1 MDNFFL
7 LHLPSVEQWA
17 TRIWNNADTAD
28 LLRKDSTFFSHWY
41 LLLLASAPAFTTE
54 AREAITDVESRDLT
68 FEEAAQ
74 LLEHANLSTS
84 EKVDLVVARKLLEGY
99 ELWKLYRQSPSKVL
113 VNGVLDTPGL
123 RQDADRC
130 RKTSRAGQLA
140 AALKLGDL
148 EAELLFFA
156 VTQRAMEQLGMLV
169 RLATH
174 RSPRAASRFWL
185 AVFDCTEAELSK
197 VLGNSVLRHSRL
209 LRVTHDGAPQL
220 TPYWNNRLMA
230 AGGAQ
235 ELLEELVEPL
245 PTKTG
250 TGVPARLA
258 DEDRDLAVKILSAP
272 VEQGVNLML
281 YGAEG
286 LEQRGQLRALLG
298 ASKRRA
304 VTLRKHPDLEDGDY
318 AALAYV
324 AQRLL
329 AAKDPT
335 AVLVIDKAHEALSR
349 RVQSS
354 FMMAFG
360 FKEESTGEL
369 SPHEE
374 TLLQQSPVT
383 TLWTGP
389 GVKSLPE
396 ECLSQ
401 FVFHAPLRRARRQD
415 RRAQLEAQLDEL
427 KLSPE
432 TRAEL
437 LGLEEI
443 SAQQLQSGL
452 RAARLSAPRS
462 TKQKEAVLVQ
472 AVRRSLKVLNRATTA
487 VAKDCVTTYSLE
499 YINHRGRFGPADLVK
514 AFKRNPK
521 GSLCL
526 YGAPGTGKTQ
536 FVEHLAQQLG
546 MPLIIKQASDLMSK
560 WLGESEK
567 NIAAAFEEAESQEA
581 ILFLD
586 EGDSFLRDRNQA
598 RASWEVTQVNE
609 LLQHMERFP
618 GIFVVATNLF
628 KGLDAA
634 ALRRFTFKMELLE
647 LDADQRWKM
656 FVQESGIARRK
667 TPLPDAEREVY
678 FDTLLMLPRL
688 AAGDFATVKRQC
700 DVLGIKMTPKQWLEQ
715 LRIECELKTKDVTNQ
730 GGLSL
735 H

>member
-1 MDNFFL
+1 MDSFL
-7 LHLPSVEQWA
+7 LHHLPSVDQWA
-17 TRIWNNADTAD
+17 ARIWKNPDTAA
-28 LLRKDSTFFSHWY
+28 LLRTDPTFFSYWY
-41 LLLLASAPAFTTE
+41 LLLLQGDGLFTSE
-54 AREAITDVESRDLT
+54 ARDIIQGAEARDLS
-68 FEEAAQ
+68 FEEAAE
-74 LLEHANLSTS
+74 LLENANLGAQD
-84 EKVDLVVARKLLEGY
+84 KIDLVVARKLLEGY
-99 ELWKLYRQSPSKVL
+99 ELWKLFRTAPGKVL
-113 VNGVLDTPGL
+113 RP
-123 RQDADRC
+123 DAFDMKHLGTEAVRG
-130 RKTSRAGQLA
+130 REASRTGQLA
-140 AALKLGDL
+140 AALKLSSL
-148 EAELLFFA
+148 ETELLFFA
-156 VTQRAMEQLGMLV
+156 VTQRTLEQLGMLV
-169 RLATH
+169 RLTTR
-174 RSPRAASRFWL
+174 RSPQAASRFWL
-185 AVFDCTEAELSK
+185 AVFDCSESDLAK

-209 LRVTHDGAPQL
+209 LRLTHEGAPQL
-220 TPYWNNRLMA
+220 SAYWTNRLMA
-230 AGGAQ
+230 RGGAQ
-235 ELLEELVEPL
+235 ELLDELVEPL
-245 PTKTG
+245 STKTG

-258 DEDRDLAVKILSAP
+258 DEDRDLAVKLLSAP
-272 VEQGVNLML
+272 VEMGVNLML
-281 YGAEG
+281 YGADG
-286 LEQRGQLRALLG
+286 LEQRGQLRALLDAG
-298 ASKRRA
+298 KRSA

-329 AAKDPT
+329 GAKAPT
-335 AVLVIDKAHEALSR
+335 TVLVIDKAHEALSR
-349 RVQSS
+349 RAYSS
-354 FMMAFG
+354 FMLAFG
-360 FKEESTGEL
+360 FKDESAGEL

-374 TLLQQSPVT
+374 TLLQQNPVT
-383 TLWTGP
+383 TLWTGS
-389 GVKSLPE
+389 GVKALPE

-432 TRAEL
+432 ARAEL

-452 RAARLSAPRS
+452 RAARLSAPKS

-487 VAKDCVTTYSLE
+487 TAKECVTAYSLE
-499 YINHRGRFGPADLVK
+499 YLNHRGRFGPADLVK

-656 FVQESGIARRK
+656 FVQESGIARRRAPI
-667 TPLPDAEREVY
+667 TEAEKEVLY
-678 FDTLLMLPRL
+678 EALLMLPRL

-700 DVLGIKMTPKQWLEQ
+700 DVIGVKMTPKQWIEQ
-715 LRIECELKTKDVTNQ
+715 LRIECELKSKDASSH
-730 GGLSL
+730 GGIGL